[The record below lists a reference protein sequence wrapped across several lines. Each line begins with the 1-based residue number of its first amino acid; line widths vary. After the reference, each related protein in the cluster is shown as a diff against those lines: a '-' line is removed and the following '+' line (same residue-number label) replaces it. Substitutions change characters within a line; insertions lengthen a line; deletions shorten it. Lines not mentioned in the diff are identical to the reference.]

1 MRQKLKIACFGQI
14 RVGTGSGGDANYM
27 MLEEL
32 LKRDYEIDF
41 YGWTTYN
48 KPEGLLG
55 YKNLCFIDLPQ
66 KSPLQLLEHKL
77 LPPTS
82 WFIKNV
88 YPILHYLFVI
98 PVDGRILKEEIV
110 TNHITRQ
117 YDLLLFLGVY
127 APFRI
132 NAAPTVCWVQGP
144 PQTEWLYIKKLREKI
159 LKLNG
164 LLFYLKATV
173 VYSIEKKKKESEIKN
188 SDVLICGSTWSRE
201 EMIAYGIPPKSIKVL
216 PFPIDMQLF
225 DQRHQTK
232 KEATTRKTLLWLGR
246 IEPRKRFDLL
256 MEAYALLL
264 KERQDVHLKVVGNFK
279 HVKGYRKLL
288 DSFENSEFVEYT
300 AHLDRSQVPNLIKQC
315 DVLIQPSEG
324 ENFGSSVAEALCC
337 GLPVIVGS
345 TNGTKDYISSTSF
358 VFEEYTPESL
368 KQTMI
373 KAIEAVSQNP
383 ELLAEDAR
391 QTAEKNFD
399 ILKVVD
405 DLEDIF
411 KQSIQSKGGDIRV

>member
-1 MRQKLKIACFGQI
+1 
-14 RVGTGSGGDANYM
+14 
-27 MLEEL
+27 
-32 LKRDYEIDF
+32 
-41 YGWTTYN
+41 
-48 KPEGLLG
+48 
-55 YKNLCFIDLPQ
+55 
-66 KSPLQLLEHKL
+66 
-77 LPPTS
+77 
-82 WFIKNV
+82 
-88 YPILHYLFVI
+88 
-98 PVDGRILKEEIV
+98 
-110 TNHITRQ
+110 
-117 YDLLLFLGVY
+117 
-127 APFRI
+127 
-132 NAAPTVCWVQGP
+132 
-144 PQTEWLYIKKLREKI
+144 
-159 LKLNG
+159 
-164 LLFYLKATV
+164 
-173 VYSIEKKKKESEIKN
+173 
-188 SDVLICGSTWSRE
+188 
-201 EMIAYGIPPKSIKVL
+201 MIAYGIPPKSIKVL

-288 DSFENSEFVEYT
+288 DFFENSEFVEYT

-399 ILKVVD
+399 VLKVVD